1 MEKKQL
7 RVIISGGGTGGH
19 IFPAISIANALREVE
34 PDAQI
39 LFVGAE
45 GRMEMEKVP
54 AAGYEIKGLP
64 VVGFQRSIS
73 TKNLAF
79 PFKLMRSLT
88 LAKKIVKSFNPDVV
102 VGVGG
107 YASGPVLKVAQQ
119 MKIPTLIQEQNSYA
133 GVTNRLLAKKANA
146 ICVAY
151 ENMEQ
156 YFPARKITIT
166 GNPIRQGLNNTT
178 PKSDEALKFFG
189 IPESSKVI
197 LVVGGSLGAR
207 TINHSILNNIEQIT
221 NQKNVTLIWQTGKFY
236 FDEITETLQN
246 IKTGNVR
253 ILDFISRM
261 DLAYSVA
268 DLVISRAGACTISE
282 LCAVGKP
289 TILVPSPNVAE
300 DHQTMN
306 AKALA
311 QKNAAIMVKDLDAE
325 KLLVSTALSTIQ
337 NENKLTKLGKNISN
351 MALPNAANSIAEIVL
366 TLINK

>member
-7 RVIISGGGTGGH
+7 RAIISGGGTGGH

-34 PDAQI
+34 PNAEI

-54 AAGYEIKGLP
+54 AAGYQIKGLP
-64 VVGFQRSIS
+64 VVGFQRKLSA
-73 TKNLAF
+73 KNLAF
-79 PFKLMRSLT
+79 PFKLLQSMR
-88 LAKKIVKSFNPDVV
+88 LAKRIVKNFKPNIVI
-102 VGVGG
+102 GVGG

-156 YFPARKITIT
+156 YFPAEKITVT
-166 GNPIRQGLNNTT
+166 GNPIRQGLNNIK
-178 PKSDEALKFFG
+178 PKSEEAMEYFG
-189 IPESSKVI
+189 IQNTGKVI

-207 TINHSILNNIEQIT
+207 TINKSILSNIEQIT
-221 NQKNVTLIWQTGKFY
+221 SQKNVTLIWQTGKFY
-236 FDEITETLQN
+236 FDEISKALKKHETN
-246 IKTGNVR
+246 NVKV
-253 ILDFISRM
+253 LAFISRM

-268 DLVISRAGACTISE
+268 DIVISRAGACTISE
-282 LCAVGKP
+282 LCAVEKP

-306 AKALA
+306 AKALE
-311 QKNAAIMVKDLDAE
+311 QKGAAIMIKDSEAQNS
-325 KLLVSTALSTIQ
+325 LVSTALNTVQ
-337 NENKLTKLGKNISN
+337 NENTLTSLGKNISS
-351 MALPNAANSIAEIVL
+351 MALPNAANSIIKIVL
-366 TLINK
+366 NLTK